1 MGGAIF
7 TWGGDFKW
15 SQPGVKDHHQGCLG
29 VGDLSGRLV
38 PTLVKGED
46 NHVQVACGLN
56 FTVAL
61 TNNGEVYQ
69 MGSTGAQNNRE
80 KDKADW
86 KVCVA
91 LWAGCT
97 ALQSF
102 GAICTE
108 PVVLLDSRCR
118 CCSGWLSLCSTHSM
132 TAHVCS
138 RIVFVACEFGTRH
151 CH

>member
-86 KVCVA
+86 KVRVSHCGKAV
-91 LWAGCT
+91 
-97 ALQSF
+97 LQRPF
-102 GAICTE
+102 EVGAICNT
-108 PVVLLDSRCR
+108 LDSRCR
-118 CCSGWLSLCSTHSM
+118 CCCGWLSS
-132 TAHVCS
+132 
-138 RIVFVACEFGTRH
+138 
-151 CH
+151 